1 VIFTPLEIMP
11 RCCAAE
17 SGFIIIPARFNAPL
31 EFLTGF
37 TSPGSSCSSFHFSVM
52 FLKQVDPLLIFD
64 FKEGDV
70 REIPRKQRFAARP
83 GLDALFRRD
92 SGEGKG
98 RIFRRVREVV
108 ERCGYSQREVA
119 EYLGVH
125 YSSVSRMLRKG
136 ND

>member
-1 VIFTPLEIMP
+1 MRVFAKRSKENLGSILSSS
-11 RCCAAE
+11 AACVR
-17 SGFIIIPARFNAPL
+17 A
-31 EFLTGF
+31 
-37 TSPGSSCSSFHFSVM
+37 SSFLPAYIKVA
-52 FLKQVDPLLIFD
+52 I
-64 FKEGDV
+64 
-70 REIPRKQRFAARP
+70 RP
-83 GLDALFRRD
+83 GLDALFRPD

-108 ERCGYSQREVA
+108 ERYGYSQREVA

>member
-1 VIFTPLEIMP
+1 
-11 RCCAAE
+11 
-17 SGFIIIPARFNAPL
+17 
-31 EFLTGF
+31 
-37 TSPGSSCSSFHFSVM
+37 M

-98 RIFRRVREVV
+98 RIFRRVRVVV
-108 ERCGYSQREVA
+108 ERYGYSQREVA

-136 ND
+136 DD

>member
-1 VIFTPLEIMP
+1 MI
-11 RCCAAE
+11 
-17 SGFIIIPARFNAPL
+17 
-31 EFLTGF
+31 F

-98 RIFRRVREVV
+98 RIFRRVRVVV
-108 ERCGYSQREVA
+108 ERYGYSQREVA

-125 YSSVSRMLRKG
+125 YSSVSRILRKG